1 MTKTQFAVVLFSLG
15 FSVLS
20 LAIHLL
26 YIKEICWSE
35 ILITL
40 VIHISWLSQ
49 QDLTNVSYE
58 KLENYLLILS
68 AIEQNLVESKKI
80 EEEIIQVT

>member
-1 MTKTQFAVVLFSLG
+1 M
-15 FSVLS
+15 
-20 LAIHLL
+20 
-26 YIKEICWSE
+26 
-35 ILITL
+35 TL